1 MGETLGEFY
10 KLIVCGQSVNI
21 KVMASY
27 CAVDSSHIFSIST
40 KVFLKS
46 KHHTNKELCLTNTLA
61 SV

>member
-27 CAVDSSHIFSIST
+27 CATDSSHIFSIST

-46 KHHTNKELCLTNTLA
+46 KHHTKSSA
-61 SV
+61 

>member
-10 KLIVCGQSVNI
+10 KGIVCGQSVNS

-27 CAVDSSHIFSIST
+27 SAMGSSHIFSIST
-40 KVFLKS
+40 EVFLKS
-46 KHHTNKELCLTNTLA
+46 KHQANKELCLRNRLV